1 MALAMTSRS
10 TLSKRLT
17 SGTSMIS
24 TYRISMKSMRK
35 SLPILLTCRNTEQAS
50 KLSSTH
56 DEKYCSR
63 REKHSDINLLLS
75 LQLIPSMID
84 QKTSISE
91 QCLELDPW
99 KINAKTYHCRKIQMK
114 DVQLVFLEHGTVA
127 GFKQLIATVTKL
139 DWSENSATPLGN
151 CRWVTSCCRGCPE
164 TRENSWRKSCGHG
177 KRSHL
182 WGWC

>member
-1 MALAMTSRS
+1 MCYLNPDTHKALAITSRS

-56 DEKYCSR
+56 EEKYCR
-63 REKHSDINLLLS
+63 GREKHSDINLSLS
-75 LQLIPSMID
+75 LQRIPCMIY

-91 QCLELDPW
+91 QCLKLDPW
-99 KINAKTYHCRKIQMK
+99 KINAKSSSCFFF
-114 DVQLVFLEHGTVA
+114 FLENGTVA
-127 GFKQLIATVTKL
+127 GFELVQAAHWPANQLLSYKTTKL
-139 DWSENSATPLGN
+139 IWE
-151 CRWVTSCCRGCPE
+151 
-164 TRENSWRKSCGHG
+164 
-177 KRSHL
+177 
-182 WGWC
+182 